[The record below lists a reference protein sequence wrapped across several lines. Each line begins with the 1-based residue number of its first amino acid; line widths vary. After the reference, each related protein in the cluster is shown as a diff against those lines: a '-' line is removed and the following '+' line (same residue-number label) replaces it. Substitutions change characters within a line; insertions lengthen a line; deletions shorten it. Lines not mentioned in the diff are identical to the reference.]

1 MRRLTATGLAAATAL
16 VATAAASAAPVQ
28 GSISGPITAVK
39 GSTFTVKTTLSPTGS
54 SKVTVGSKATVTE
67 QKTGTAADLKK
78 GTCVTAMGTKAKTTV
93 AAQRISLRPAVKGSC
108 TGGFGRGGRP
118 GSGGTRPPGSGSGS
132 GSGSGGGS
140 GRGGGSGFTP
150 PANFGFASGQ
160 ITAVKGSTLTVKGFN
175 GTTTVTVSGKTAI
188 TKTVDVG
195 ASAIAEKMCA
205 FVFGTSS
212 DKGKTV
218 TAQTVSLTEPVSGSC
233 TSGFRR
239 GGGGTTP

>member
-1 MRRLTATGLAAATAL
+1 MRRLIAPALAAATAL

-67 QKTGTAADLKK
+67 QQSGTAADLKK
-78 GTCVTAMGTKAKTTV
+78 GMCVTAMGTKAKTTV

-118 GSGGTRPPGSGSGS
+118 GGGTRPPGSGSGGGS
-132 GSGSGGGS
+132 GSGSG
-140 GRGGGSGFTP
+140 RGSGFTP

-218 TAQTVSLTEPVSGSC
+218 AAQSVSLSKPVSGTC
-233 TSGFRR
+233 NAGFRR
-239 GGGGTTP
+239 PGTP